1 MYARPFIVYIAYL
14 CMYGRKCYNYG
25 QEVNN
30 VGGKTSAESKNK
42 YMAKAYDRLNIIVPK
57 GKKDEI
63 QLFAA
68 KRGESV
74 NGMINRLIN
83 AEMSK
88 PEDPDQ

>member
-1 MYARPFIVYIAYL
+1 M
-14 CMYGRKCYNYG
+14 
-25 QEVNN
+25 
-30 VGGKTSAESKNK
+30 GGKTSAASKNK
-42 YMAKAYDRLNIIVPK
+42 YMSKAYDRLNILVPK

-83 AEMSK
+83 AEMSQ
-88 PEDPDQ
+88 PDDPDQ